1 MSTGRIIDLAQLV
14 VEGGTGGS
22 GCVAFKRSRGLPWG
36 GPCGGDGG
44 DGGSVIFVVDHN
56 KRTLLDFQY
65 QRRYAAERGEHGLG
79 KEKTGRS
86 AEDVVV
92 AVPPG
97 TILRDAATGEVI
109 GDMTAH
115 GDRLVVAKGGHGGK
129 GNMRFA
135 TAQNRAPREW
145 HPGEPGERREIIL
158 ELKLIAD
165 AGLVGLP
172 NAGKSTLLSRV
183 SAARP
188 KIADYPFTTLEPHLG
203 VVAVGDYSSF
213 VLADIP
219 GIIEGASEGRGL
231 GHDFLRHIERTRVLV
246 FVIDAAGDDPEATLA
261 TLQHEL
267 HAHDAVLASRPAI
280 VALSKIDTVDRDTP
294 FPARIGEL
302 LAYPISGVTGEGV
315 PALVSAVFRMLK
327 DAEVPDAAAAS

>member
-1 MSTGRIIDLAQLV
+1 VSTGRIIDLAEIT

-65 QRRYAAERGEHGLG
+65 QRRYAAQRGEHGLG
-79 KEKTGRS
+79 KEMTGRS
-86 AEDVVV
+86 APDIEV

-97 TILRDAATGEVI
+97 TIVRDAATGEVI
-109 GDMTAH
+109 GDLTTH
-115 GDRLVVAKGGHGGK
+115 GERLVVAKGGRGGR

-145 HPGEPGERREIIL
+145 DPGEPGERREIVL

-188 KIADYPFTTLEPHLG
+188 KIADYPFTTLAPHLG

-219 GIIEGASEGRGL
+219 GIIEGASEGHGL

-246 FVIDAAGDDPEATLA
+246 FVIDAAGDDPAATLA
-261 TLQHEL
+261 TLRREL
-267 HAHDAVLASRPAI
+267 RAHDAVLASRPSI
-280 VALSKIDTVDRDTP
+280 VALSKIDTVDRETP
-294 FPARIGEL
+294 FPPRIGEL
-302 LAYPISGVTGEGV
+302 VVYPISGVTGEGV
-315 PALVSAVFRMLK
+315 PALVAAIFEMLK
-327 DAEVPDAAAAS
+327 HAEAPDAAAAS